1 MEPQTQNQ
9 PTGTQATPQQL
20 VQLLSAKGIGIILLV
35 IAVIWT
41 MTTYNSL
48 VTKAQAVDTQWAQ
61 VETQYQRRLDLIPNL
76 VGAVEGAM
84 KQEKEVFTAIADAR
98 TRYAGAGTTA
108 EKVAAANQVESAF
121 ARLLVVM
128 ENYPQLKS
136 VDTVNALMAENAGT
150 ENRIAV
156 ERGRYNETVGVYQIA
171 TKRFPG
177 GLIASIFG
185 FGPRD
190 MFEAATGAENAP
202 KVDFN

>member
-9 PTGTQATPQQL
+9 PVPAQVPQQF
-20 VQLLSAKGIGIILLV
+20 VKLLSGKGIAIIILV
-35 IAVIWT
+35 VAVIWT

-76 VGAVEGAM
+76 VGAVQGAM
-84 KQEKEVFTAIADAR
+84 KQEKEVFTALADAR
-98 TRYAGAGTTA
+98 TRYAGAGSTA
-108 EKVAAANQVESAF
+108 DKVAAANQVESAF

-136 VDTVNALMAENAGT
+136 IDTVSGLMAENAGT
-150 ENRIAV
+150 ENRISV
-156 ERGRYNETVGVYQIA
+156 ERGRYNEVVGVYQIA

-185 FGPRD
+185 FGPRE
-190 MFEAATGAENAP
+190 MFQAAEGAENAP

>member
-9 PTGTQATPQQL
+9 PVPAQAPQQF
-20 VQLLSAKGIGIILLV
+20 VKLLSGKGIAIIVLV
-35 IAVIWT
+35 IAVIWV

-84 KQEKEVFTAIADAR
+84 SQEKEVFSALAEAR
-98 TRYAGAGTTA
+98 TRYAGAGTTSQ
-108 EKVAAANQVESAF
+108 KVEAANQIESAF

-128 ENYPQLKS
+128 ENYPQLRS
-136 VDTVNALMAENAGT
+136 VETVQALMAENAGT
-150 ENRIAV
+150 ENRISV
-156 ERGRYNETVGVYQIA
+156 ERGRYNEAVGVYQIA

-177 GLIASIFG
+177 GLVASLFG
-185 FGPRD
+185 FGSRE
-190 MFEAATGAENAP
+190 MFEAADGAENAP

>member
-9 PTGTQATPQQL
+9 SAPQQMPQQL
-20 VQLLSAKGIGIILLV
+20 VSLLSGKGIAVIVLV
-35 IAVIWT
+35 IAVLWV

-84 KQEKEVFTAIADAR
+84 KQEKEVFTALADAR
-98 TRYAGAGTTA
+98 TRYAGAANTS

-128 ENYPQLKS
+128 ENYPQLRS
-136 VDTVNALMAENAGT
+136 VETIQSLMAENAGT

-156 ERGRYNETVGVYQIA
+156 ERGRYNEVVGVYQIA

-177 GLIASIFG
+177 GLLASLFG
-185 FGPRD
+185 FGSRE
-190 MFEAATGAENAP
+190 MFDAAPGSENAP
-202 KVDFN
+202 KVQF

>member
-9 PTGTQATPQQL
+9 PTGMTAPSQL
-20 VQLLSAKGIGIILLV
+20 VSLLSAKGIGIIVLV
-35 IAVIWT
+35 IAVIWV

-48 VTKAQAVDTQWAQ
+48 VTNAQAVDTQWAQ

-84 KQEKEVFTAIADAR
+84 GQEKEVFTAVAEAR
-98 TRYAGAGTTA
+98 TRYAGAGNTA
-108 EKVAAANQVESAF
+108 DKVAAANQVESAF

-128 ENYPQLKS
+128 ENYPQLRS
-136 VDTVNALMAENAGT
+136 VETVQALMAENAGT
-150 ENRIAV
+150 ENRISV
-156 ERGRYNETVGVYQIA
+156 ERGRYNEAVGVYQIA

-177 GLIASIFG
+177 GLLASLFG
-185 FGPRD
+185 FGPKE
-190 MFEAATGAENAP
+190 MFKAAEGAENAP

>member
-9 PTGTQATPQQL
+9 PAGTSAPSQF
-20 VQLLSAKGIGIILLV
+20 VSLLSAKGIGIVVLVLL
-35 IAVIWT
+35 VIWT

-76 VGAVEGAM
+76 VGAVQGAM
-84 KQEKEVFTAIADAR
+84 KQEKEVFTALADAR
-98 TRYAGAGTTA
+98 TRYAGAGSTA
-108 EKVAAANQVESAF
+108 DKVAAANQVESAF

-136 VDTVNALMAENAGT
+136 IDTVSGLMAENAGT
-150 ENRIAV
+150 ENRISV
-156 ERGRYNETVGVYQIA
+156 ERGRYNEVVGVYQIA

-185 FGPRD
+185 FGPRE
-190 MFEAATGAENAP
+190 MFQAAEGAENAP